1 MFKFKKKLLFRI
13 EESEAIDF
21 CRILGKYGLEFKVSQ
36 VRSVPRDDESN
47 KRTYYRVFA
56 VYVTEHQSRA
66 LEREL
71 NADDESVFES
81 Y

>member
-1 MFKFKKKLLFRI
+1 MFKFKKKLLFKI

-21 CRILGKYGLEFKVSQ
+21 CRILGKYGLEFKISQ
-36 VRSVPRDDESN
+36 VRSVPRNDGRSPSL
-47 KRTYYRVFA
+47 KYRVFA
-56 VYVTEHQSRA
+56 VYVTEHQARA